1 MAVMPSN
8 GASGLCLAA
17 QNGHLDVVRAMCG
30 AGGEALLR
38 QADNKN
44 VTALVSAVRYKHTA
58 IVRHMV
64 QLCYEQLFVCEVKNH
79 SIHVIPCFCHA
90 LSAW

>member
-38 QADNKN
+38 QADNNN

-64 QLCYEQLFVCEVKNH
+64 QLCDEQLFVCQVNH
-79 SIHVIPCFCHA
+79 HVIHVIPCFGHA
-90 LSAW
+90 LRAW